1 MSNDAEV
8 GIFYNYFRDYDPI
21 TGRYI
26 ESDPIGLDG
35 GLNTYGYVGGNAL
48 HLVDPNGL
56 AAALPLIGL
65 GETIN
70 LGLAIS
76 LIYNMPDIDST
87 PQSKPAKCDQEPDDL
102 CEQLALAEAKAGAGY
117 QIMHGEKNG

>member
-1 MSNDAEV
+1 M
-8 GIFYNYFRDYDPI
+8 
-21 TGRYI
+21 
-26 ESDPIGLDG
+26 
-35 GLNTYGYVGGNAL
+35 
-48 HLVDPNGL
+48 
-56 AAALPLIGL
+56 PLIGL